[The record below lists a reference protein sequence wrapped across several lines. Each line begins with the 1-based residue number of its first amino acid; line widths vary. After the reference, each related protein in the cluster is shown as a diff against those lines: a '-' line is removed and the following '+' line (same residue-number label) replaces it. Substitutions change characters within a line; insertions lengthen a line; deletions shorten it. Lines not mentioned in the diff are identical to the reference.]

1 MCSASMNKNYH
12 YPTLDQLL
20 YCTAAHSQLPGR
32 LWVRYGDS
40 SAPIHENLA
49 LNNYLPF
56 KVYYNY
62 SHHLELKVDAIH
74 FTQIAYATVTHNVMH
89 LGMLFS
95 IMLELL
101 PISIVFVIII
111 LAA

>member
-1 MCSASMNKNYH
+1 MCSGRVHCFISRCVCSASMNKNYH

-62 SHHLELKVDAIH
+62 SHHLELKK
-74 FTQIAYATVTHNVMH
+74 
-89 LGMLFS
+89 LMLY
-95 IMLELL
+95 
-101 PISIVFVIII
+101 ISH
-111 LAA
+111 